1 MMAPTPNPTPTA
13 NAGIAALA
21 PKATPQQVPQQAGG
35 GSGDLMQVQAQL
47 RDLPAGDPR
56 TMQILTSY
64 ANGANPMV
72 PQFLALGEIKRR
84 EQMMQQPA
92 QPPQGTV
99 KDKVEQSANTMAM
112 QQAKQQQAM
121 QAMAAQASQMPG
133 PVPQGTP
140 QPAVNMAE
148 GGVVAL
154 PVSNEM
160 FNYAGGGIVAFAEP
174 DGKQVT
180 GDPSKQET
188 SDADKI
194 KGIKYDTERHLPSRA
209 HSNKPAAGDE
219 TMQSII
225 DAVGGFLSNLTNPDA
240 ELARNR
246 GLNVA
251 PAAAKEATETQTA
264 SGPNYDATTQAQGAA
279 ELARLR
285 DGAGA
290 QQPGIASLAPRP
302 PASPASGGTQTKP
315 AASGDQAMQVLMNM
329 MSGKGGVEMPMS
341 PEARRAQMMQSN
353 PEIAAALSAPQ
364 GQDMAKVLDAIGA
377 RDQAAREAFK
387 KREGSNQL
395 DALSAALIA
404 AGKGTAGKRGGL
416 GQLAG
421 ALGGAG
427 ESLIGANAAANER
440 AIKQEALERDQDLTM
455 GKLREE
461 IAGKRRAAAEGRV
474 GDMAKHDLKIAEL
487 KQLLEDNQR
496 DAAKSV
502 VADERTRSEGAL
514 NRAAQLE
521 ASRISSGSR
530 GDPNVQNA
538 IRAIKDDEMINQWH
552 KDIEALN
559 KLPSEKNLAKAKE
572 KERQIAS
579 RQNEIYKHFKVDM
592 PPITIDPTATPSAPA
607 GGSAP
612 SGWGKAQV
620 VKP

>member
-35 GSGDLMQVQAQL
+35 GSGDLMKVQAQL

-84 EQMMQQPA
+84 EQMMQQQA

-140 QPAVNMAE
+140 QPEVNMAE

-154 PVSNEM
+154 PVRNEM
-160 FNYAGGGIVAFAEP
+160 FNYAGGGIVAFSGA
-174 DGKQVT
+174 DG
-180 GDPSKQET
+180 SKVE
-188 SDADKI
+188 D
-194 KGIKYDTERHLPSRA
+194 
-209 HSNKPAAGDE
+209 
-219 TMQSII
+219 
-225 DAVGGFLSNLTNPDA
+225 
-240 ELARNR
+240 
-246 GLNVA
+246 
-251 PAAAKEATETQTA
+251 
-264 SGPNYDATTQAQGAA
+264 NYDAETQARGAA

-285 DGAGA
+285 DAE
-290 QQPGIASLAPRP
+290 PGQRASAK
-302 PASPASGGTQTKP
+302 PASS
-315 AASGDQAMQVLMNM
+315 SDQAMQVLMDM
-329 MSGKGGVEMPMS
+329 IAGKSGMEMPMS

-364 GQDMAKVLDAIGA
+364 GQDIAKVLDAIGV
-377 RDQAAREAFK
+377 RDQAARAAFK
-387 KREGSNQL
+387 EREGRNQL
-395 DALSAALIA
+395 DAISAALIA

-461 IAGKRRAAAEGRV
+461 IAGKKRAAAEGRV

-487 KQLLEDNQR
+487 QQLLADNQR

-502 VADERTRSEGAL
+502 VSDERTRSEGAL

-521 ASRISSGSR
+521 QSRISAGGR
-530 GDPNVQNA
+530 GGGPEAMQLKYLDQQQDSLVAELSKIPPFMKEQ
-538 IRAIKDDEMINQWH
+538 RAPLES
-552 KDIEALN
+552 
-559 KLPSEKNLAKAKE
+559 KLAVVRGKLAKLTG
-572 KERQIAS
+572 IDT
-579 RQNEIYKHFKVDM
+579 IGDTT
-592 PPITIDPTATPSAPA
+592 PPP
-607 GGSAP
+607 GGQ
-612 SGWGKAQV
+612 GGTGGGKA
-620 VKP
+620 KFLGFE